1 MKKMRL
7 IAAMSLVGLGL
18 SGLSGCAELPGGETN
33 DTTNDTTK
41 ASISI
46 SVNGTAVEANGSVT
60 VDELTPF
67 TLKATVNNGE
77 ADDVVSWGSSTAS
90 AFTFSSSTG
99 LETTATANYASSTP
113 IQLFA
118 QLQDDASVKTT
129 VNVTINPAE
138 REYQLS
144 LNVPEDLKTFTQG
157 DAFTANGLEVMVQE
171 TINGSVAD
179 SYLISEEEY
188 TVSIVEGT
196 ILSHAGRQTVTV
208 TATDET
214 FGSATYDITV
224 LENELFPIA
233 DAINKLNSVG
243 YTYGSVNSSGMISF
257 SEYVTSDR
265 YFDSMTG
272 IYYRLENDGKVKRY
286 EQLSTPADSYTLR
299 DLGNAYLN
307 GKPATN
313 LNEVIKYKNGVV
325 TSFSDLPSNL
335 IDGMT
340 TYSDQYGEYFVFSES
355 ASLALADALGYSNL
369 AIMVDNQ
376 QVELPVDHVEAMLDH
391 YDDESAMITFMTYI
405 EYPTEEDPSVKEPML
420 AGIDVFATLN
430 CPILAEN
437 GMTPL
442 EDFAEFDDAIDT
454 KKAGVYIAY
463 DESYV
468 DTNLDMVFN
477 TIAEAP
483 EFAYEVNGMS
493 ASLYNLN
500 ANSAE
505 ALVVNSDGY
514 YYSGIGLLDGEY
526 SAQLGDELVDYEP
539 GLVTYLLVPQPDQTA
554 SVSFSESDTSITSM
568 GQLSIRWGDAPLFT
582 EDARKMYTLD
592 SFGMQ
597 PVYGEDN
604 ETLTGL
610 VESYTYGLS
619 GDELDFTS
627 SLDYI
632 DWANSSET
640 GENQDHL
647 TTEFGF
653 TPLKVEVN
661 LTLSYTASLDG
672 SGNLTGL
679 EVVGYSVG
687 INYYI
692 QQDGL
697 VYGFYQ
703 ISEAEYKGTKW
714 DTLVSTFFTAKGT
727 ETPNTGEE
735 TDPVEPQA

>member
-33 DTTNDTTK
+33 ETTK

-46 SVNGTAVEANGSVT
+46 SVNGTAVEANGSVS

-67 TLKATVNNGE
+67 TLKATVNNGD
-77 ADDVVSWGSSTAS
+77 ADDVVSWGSSTPS

-113 IQLFA
+113 ITLFA

-129 VNVTINPAE
+129 VNVTINSTE

-144 LNVPEDLKTFTQG
+144 VNVPENLKTFTQG
-157 DAFTANGLEVMVQE
+157 DAFTANGLEVIVKE
-171 TINGSVAD
+171 TVNGKVTD
-179 SYLISEEEY
+179 SYLISAEEY
-188 TVSIVEGT
+188 TVSIPEGT
-196 ILSHAGRQTVTV
+196 VLKDAGRQTVTV

-224 LENELFPIA
+224 VENELFPIS

-243 YTYGSVNSSGMISF
+243 YTYGSVNSSGRVSL

-286 EQLSTPADSYTLR
+286 EQLSTTADSYTLR

-307 GKPATN
+307 NKPATN

-391 YDDESAMITFMTYI
+391 YDGESAMITFMTYI

-420 AGIDVFATLN
+420 AGMDVFATLN
-430 CPILAEN
+430 CPALAES
-437 GMTPL
+437 GITPL

-468 DTNLDMVFN
+468 DENLDMVFN

-483 EFAYEVNGMS
+483 EFAYEVSGMS
-493 ASLYNLN
+493 SSLYNLN

-505 ALVVNSDGY
+505 ALVVSSEGY
-514 YYSGIGLLDGEY
+514 YFTGFGVLDGEY
-526 SAQLGDELVDYEP
+526 SAELGGELVDYEP
-539 GLVTYLLVPQPDQTA
+539 GLVTYQLVPA
-554 SVSFSESDTSITSM
+554 GEGLSASFSESDTSVTSM
-568 GQLSIRWGDAPLFT
+568 DQLSIRWGDAPLFT

-592 SFGMQ
+592 SYGMQ
-597 PVYGEDN
+597 PVYGEDKQ
-604 ETLTGL
+604 TLTGV

-632 DWANSSET
+632 DWANSSEID
-640 GENQDHL
+640 GNDAHI
-647 TTEFGF
+647 TTDIGF

-661 LTLSYTASLDG
+661 LTINYTATLDG
-672 SGNLTGL
+672 SGNLTDL
-679 EVVGYSVG
+679 EPIGYSVG

-692 QQDGL
+692 QQNGL
-697 VYGFYQ
+697 VYVFYQ
-703 ISEAEYKGTKW
+703 ISEAEYQGTYW
-714 DTLVSTFFTAKGT
+714 DNLVSTFFTPKGT
-727 ETPNTGEE
+727 ETPDTGEE
-735 TDPVEPQA
+735 TEPVEPQA

>member
-33 DTTNDTTK
+33 DTTKT
-41 ASISI
+41 SISI
-46 SVNGTAVEANGSVT
+46 SVNGTAVEANGSVS
-60 VDELTPF
+60 VDELKPF
-67 TLKATVNNGE
+67 TLKATVNNGD
-77 ADDVVSWGSSTAS
+77 ADDVVSWGSSTPS

-113 IQLFA
+113 ITLFA

-129 VNVTINPAE
+129 VNVTINSTE

-144 LNVPEDLKTFTQG
+144 VNVPEDLKTFTQG
-157 DAFTANGLEVMVQE
+157 DAFTANGIEVIVEE
-171 TINGSVAD
+171 TVNGKVTD
-179 SYLISEEEY
+179 SYLISAEEY
-188 TVSIVEGT
+188 TVSIPEGT
-196 ILSHAGRQTVTV
+196 VLEDAGRQTVTV

-243 YTYGSVNSSGMISF
+243 YTYGSVNSSGRVSL

-286 EQLSTPADSYTLR
+286 EQLSTTADSYTLR

-340 TYSDQYGEYFVFSES
+340 TYSDKYGEYFVFSES

-391 YDDESAMITFMTYI
+391 YDGESAMITFMTYI

-420 AGIDVFATLN
+420 AGMDVFATLN
-430 CPILAEN
+430 CPALAES
-437 GMTPL
+437 GITPL

-463 DESYV
+463 NESYV
-468 DTNLDMVFN
+468 DENLDYVFN
-477 TIAEAP
+477 TIAEET
-483 EFAYEVNGMS
+483 EFAYQVTGMS

-505 ALVVNSDGY
+505 ALVVNADNSY
-514 YYSGIGLLDGEY
+514 YYIGYGLLDGKY

-539 GLVTYLLVPQPDQTA
+539 GLVTYKLVPDGKGLSAQIGG
-554 SVSFSESDTSITSM
+554 ESDTSVTSM
-568 GQLSIRWGDAPLFT
+568 AQLSIRWGDAPLFT

-592 SFGMQ
+592 SYGMQ
-597 PVYGEDN
+597 PVYGEDKQ
-604 ETLTGL
+604 TLTGV

-632 DWANSSET
+632 DWANSSEID
-640 GENQDHL
+640 GSDAHI
-647 TTEFGF
+647 TTDFGF

-661 LTLSYTASLDG
+661 LTINYTPTLDG
-672 SGNLTGL
+672 LGNVTDL
-679 EVVGYSVG
+679 EVTGYSVG

-692 QQDGL
+692 QQNGL
-697 VYGFYQ
+697 VYVFYQ

-714 DTLVSTFFTAKGT
+714 DNLVSTFFTAKGT
-727 ETPNTGEE
+727 ETPDTGEE
-735 TDPVEPQA
+735 TEPVEPQA

>member
-18 SGLSGCAELPGGETN
+18 SGLSGCGELPGGE
-33 DTTNDTTK
+33 TNDTTK

-46 SVNGTAVEANGSVT
+46 SVNGTAVAANGSVS

-67 TLKATVNNGE
+67 TLKATINNGE
-77 ADDVVSWGSSTAS
+77 ADDVVSWGSSTPN

-113 IQLFA
+113 ITLFA

-179 SYLISEEEY
+179 SYLISKEEY

-243 YTYGSVNSSGMISF
+243 YTYGSVNTSGMISF

-286 EQLSTPADSYTLR
+286 EQLSTTADSYTLR

-307 GKPATN
+307 GEPATN

-430 CPILAEN
+430 CPILAAN

-454 KKAGVYIAY
+454 KKAGVYIEY

-468 DTNLDMVFN
+468 DENLDTVFN

-505 ALVVNSDGY
+505 ALVVSREGY

-526 SAQLGDELVDYEP
+526 SAQLGGELVDYEP
-539 GLVTYLLVPQPDQTA
+539 GLVTYQVIPVGEKLSAL
-554 SVSFSESDTSITSM
+554 FSESDTSITSM
-568 GQLSIRWGDAPLFT
+568 DQLSIRWGDAPLFT

-592 SFGMQ
+592 SYGMQ

-604 ETLTGL
+604 ETLIGL

-640 GENQDHL
+640 GESQDHL

-661 LTLSYTASLDG
+661 LTFSHTASLDG

-679 EVVGYSVG
+679 EVAGYSVG

-697 VYGFYQ
+697 VYVFYQ
-703 ISEAEYKGTKW
+703 ISEAEYKGTQW

-727 ETPNTGEE
+727 ETPDTGEE
-735 TDPVEPQA
+735 TEPVEPQA